1 MSWFHNR
8 RLLSK
13 LMMLV
18 AFMGALIIVMGVM
31 GIHSLKTL
39 DMKANDME
47 ESAKEALLAGS
58 MRENLLTLEQL
69 KMHMVA
75 DPSTKVVAD
84 AKAAMEAEKKEFDE
98 QLTELEKTADS
109 AQKSM
114 LEKIRSQYDQYVDA
128 LEETAK
134 VASSIDNFSL
144 SEVQSK
150 IKQTAQSSD
159 DESQALN
166 KIVTEYSDEST
177 QNVSKLS
184 DDVTELYTN
193 ISQLMVVVLVGG
205 LVAGSLMGFIL
216 ARYGIARPIAAI
228 VSVLQQLAE
237 GKFDANITGA
247 NRRDEVGDIARTA
260 VIFKENGLQKLRLE
274 EQQKENEKR
283 AEAEK
288 KAMMNKLANDFEAGL
303 QGIVSSVAAA
313 STELYQTAEEM
324 SKTAESAGEQSTQVA
339 QASQSTAANVQSV
352 AAAAEEMTSA
362 VKEINEQISKSMQAI
377 HDTVNKVDAAN
388 QSSQNLAQASEAIG
402 SMATSIEQISGQIN
416 LLALNAT
423 IESARAGEAGKGF
436 AVVASEVKNLANQT
450 QKSTGEIQSQ
460 IKEVQNVSS
469 EVVDALKTIKDAVA
483 KVNEYSTAISAA
495 VEEQSAA
502 NQDVAKN
509 MTTASSGVDQIT
521 RGIGSV
527 TQSIQLTSQSTRQV
541 LDAAKMLSQQSEK
554 LNNEVKSFLVGVRA
568 A

>member
-18 AFMGALIIVMGVM
+18 AFMGSLVIVMGVL

-39 DMKANDME
+39 DLKANDME

-58 MRENLLTLEQL
+58 LRENILTLDQL

-75 DPSTKVVAD
+75 DPSAQTIASVSSE
-84 AKAAMEAEKKEFDE
+84 MEVEKKQFDDNVIALE
-98 QLTELEKTADS
+98 QLVDEH
-109 AQKSM
+109 QKET
-114 LEKIRSQYDQYVDA
+114 LEKIRSQYDHYITA
-128 LEETAK
+128 LEHTVKTAS
-134 VASSIDNFSL
+134 AIENFTL
-144 SEVQSK
+144 SEMQGKVK
-150 IKQTAQSSD
+150 EAAHSSD
-159 DESQALN
+159 DEAESLH
-166 KIVTEYSDEST
+166 KIVTAYSDDSAK
-177 QNVSKLS
+177 NMARLS
-184 DDVTELYTN
+184 DDITAVYHN
-193 ISQLMVVVLVGG
+193 ISQVMVIVLVIG

-228 VSVLQQLAE
+228 VSILQQLAE
-237 GKFDANITGA
+237 GTFDIAVIGA
-247 NRRDEVGDIARTA
+247 HRKDEVGDIARTA
-260 VIFKENGLQKLRLE
+260 EIFKENGLQKLHLE
-274 EQQKENEKR
+274 AKQKENEIR
-283 AEAEK
+283 AEADK
-288 KAMMNKLANDFEAGL
+288 KAMMNKLADDFESGL

-324 SKTAESAGEQSTQVA
+324 SKSAETAGDQSVEVSK
-339 QASQSTAANVQSV
+339 ASQATAANVQSV

-362 VKEINEQISKSMQAI
+362 VKEINSQISKSMQAI
-377 HDTVNKVDAAN
+377 HDTVNKVDSAN

-402 SMATSIEQISGQIN
+402 GMATSIEQISGQIN

-436 AVVASEVKNLANQT
+436 AVVASEVKNLASQT
-450 QKSTGEIQSQ
+450 QKSTGEIQTQ
-460 IKEVQNVSS
+460 IREVQNVSA

-502 NQDVAKN
+502 NQDVARN
-509 MTTASSGVDQIT
+509 MTTASAGVDKIT
-521 RGIGSV
+521 QGIGSV
-527 TQSIQLTSQSTRQV
+527 TRSIQETSESTKQV
-541 LDAAKMLSQQSEK
+541 LEAAKMLSRQSES
-554 LNNEVKSFLVGVRA
+554 LSHEVKSFLVGVRA

>member
-18 AFMGALIIVMGVM
+18 AFMGSLVVVMGVL

-39 DMKANDME
+39 DLKANDME
-47 ESAKEALLAGS
+47 ESAKEALLAGNL
-58 MRENLLTLEQL
+58 RENILTLDQL

-75 DPSTKVVAD
+75 DPS
-84 AKAAMEAEKKEFDE
+84 AKTIATVSEDMEAERKEFDNSIAALE
-98 QLTELEKTADS
+98 ELVDAH
-109 AQKSM
+109 QKEI
-114 LEKIRSQYDQYVDA
+114 LEKIKNQYDHYVLA
-128 LEETAK
+128 LEDTVKTASK
-134 VASSIDNFSL
+134 IDNFTL
-144 SEVQSK
+144 SEVQAK
-150 IKQTAQSSD
+150 VKEAAHSSD
-159 DESQALN
+159 DEAESLH
-166 KIVTEYSDEST
+166 KIVNTYSDDSAK
-177 QNVSKLS
+177 NVSKLS
-184 DDVTELYTN
+184 DDISAVYNN
-193 ISQLMVVVLVGG
+193 ISQIMVVVLVIG

-228 VSVLQQLAE
+228 VSILQQLAE
-237 GKFDANITGA
+237 GKFDISVTGA
-247 NRRDEVGDIARTA
+247 NRKDEVGDIARTA
-260 VIFKENGLQKLRLE
+260 EIFKESGLQKLRLE
-274 EQQKENEKR
+274 AQQKENEKR

-288 KAMMNKLANDFEAGL
+288 KEMMHKLANDFETGL

-324 SKTAESAGEQSTQVA
+324 SKTAENAGEQSIHVSK
-339 QASQSTAANVQSV
+339 ASEATAANVQSV

-388 QSSQNLAQASEAIG
+388 QSSQNLAQASESIG
-402 SMATSIEQISGQIN
+402 TMATSIEQISGQIN

-450 QKSTGEIQSQ
+450 QKSTGEIQAQ
-460 IKEVQNVSS
+460 IKEVQSVSS
-469 EVVDALKTIKDAVA
+469 EVVEALKTIKDAVA

-521 RGIGSV
+521 KGIGSV
-527 TQSIQLTSQSTRQV
+527 TNSIKTTSESTKQV
-541 LDAAKMLSQQSEK
+541 LEAAKMLSTQSEK
-554 LNNEVKSFLVGVRA
+554 LSNEVKSFLHGVRA